1 MYKKVVFFN
10 YYHNG
15 DIHLSRGLLR
25 QVMQKVHQI
34 NPDVQF
40 YYSHR
45 NTPDLLADINITFDP
60 FGLSIIRND
69 HAGIVGVGDTVYI
82 NTWYGQQ
89 QFRYMNAYG
98 ISFDTLYLAFNEA
111 CKQIWGFSLE
121 EISQDP
127 GVFFPW
133 IDYSKYQINN
143 VNAWL
148 SSNSSKKIFISNG
161 DTLSGQAHNFDLTSL
176 ALDVAR
182 NHTDKTFILSNKTGA
197 TVPSNVLWSSDII
210 GRSGCDLNENGFI
223 TEHCDVIIGRSSG
236 TFTFAQTQNNYLK
249 RQCKILNFSNLVPK
263 KPGYYW
269 LDTLLQDKMT
279 YTANIITTYD
289 SDMNNIRGLIETHI
303 Q

>member
-210 GRSGCDLNENGFI
+210 GRGGCDLNENGFI

-289 SDMNNIRGLIETHI
+289 SDMNNIRGLIETHT